1 MRIRACIVI
10 AALWAGACS
19 AEQSGDAPA
28 KPLPEM
34 PAIPAALH
42 GCWFLD
48 EKGDEEIQPYRERVT
63 ISSDAMITESDGVG
77 RRVGSVELVQQ
88 LTDRM
93 IEGRISA
100 REGDLP
106 ITLATTLELRTERD
120 GRETLLRREGD
131 AGSAVYER
139 CSPAQQAEGRYA
151 LVIART
157 GRHRDPVPAPCGP
170 DGSCGDSLFRVAFR
184 DGRVIAGGEVPA
196 AFDARLKLHSPLIS
210 DTVLALILERQ
221 ADGSLLVRRRA
232 GFNGRTGIACFR
244 EPDEP
249 AVDWRPEVPEVKYDK
264 GALCV
269 SDPKQIDPNAPKN

>member
-1 MRIRACIVI
+1 M
-10 AALWAGACS
+10 AALLASACS
-19 AEQSGDAPA
+19 AEPAPEPTA
-28 KPLPEM
+28 RKQPSAAA

-42 GCWFLD
+42 GCWFVD
-48 EKGDEEIQPYRERVT
+48 EKGDEEVQPYRERVT

-77 RRVGSVELVQQ
+77 RQVGSIELVQQ

-100 REGDLP
+100 REGDQT

-139 CSPAQQAEGRYA
+139 CTEAQQAEGRYA

-170 DGSCGDSLFRVAFR
+170 DGSCGDSLFLVAFR
-184 DGRVIAGGEVPA
+184 DGRVIAGGEIPA
-196 AFDARLKLHSPLIS
+196 AFEARLKLHSPLVS
-210 DTVLALILERQ
+210 DTTLALIVERQ
-221 ADGSLLVRRRA
+221 PDGSLLVRRRA
-232 GFNGRTGIACFR
+232 GFNGRTGVACFS
-244 EPDEP
+244 EPDEHP
-249 AVDWRPEVPEVKYDK
+249 VDWRPEVPEVRSDK
-264 GALCV
+264 GALCLG
-269 SDPKQIDPNAPKN
+269 DPRQIDPNAPKV